1 MGQGR
6 LESLTHHLY
15 NYLMG
20 ELDGEPKEAKFL
32 FRMYMALKQYSE
44 AAQTAILIAKEDQCA
59 GR

>member
-1 MGQGR
+1 
-6 LESLTHHLY
+6 
-15 NYLMG
+15 MG